1 MAMIDRAPFPF
12 PHCDARI
19 LHAPA
24 ECTYC
29 ARYPDLHALR
39 EAWGIAHTGHTPVGD
54 EMPCPADHAR
64 PAGSSSDH
72 RRWPGNRA
80 STGADLPVSGGYS
93 GGLPAGRVGPPP
105 KIPSGASR
113 SVGPVSEGMLG
124 RLGRRVRGEGRLR

>member
-1 MAMIDRAPFPF
+1 MTDRAPF

-72 RRWPGNRA
+72 RRWPGNR
-80 STGADLPVSGGYS
+80 PGGYS
-93 GGLPAGRVGPPP
+93 PPP
-105 KIPSGASR
+105 GFADEWLDPQLIDLGGDP
-113 SVGPVSEGMLG
+113 VGEGMIM
-124 RLGRRVRGEGRLR
+124 RLGRRIRGEGRLR